1 MERETKTF
9 KTTSGKTTVVLYTY
23 ATGREVRAIDSKYVS
38 AMKLDLQNG
47 EPTMKNIDMS
57 VAYEAENEMIKA
69 LVVSVNDSKENIL
82 DTVLDLHQTEYEEI
96 IAELSNITKK
106 KTK

>member
-9 KTTSGKTTVVLYTY
+9 KTTSGKTTFVLNTY
-23 ATGREVRAIDSKYVS
+23 ATGREIRNIDGKYAS
-38 AMKLDLQNG
+38 AMKLSLNNG
-47 EPTMKNIDMS
+47 EPSMNNIDMS

-82 DTVLDLHQTEYEEI
+82 DTVLDLHQTEYEELV
-96 IAELSNITKK
+96 AELNVITKK
-106 KTK
+106 KSK